1 MKDGLL
7 KIKFGFNEPKEIE
20 GVKIEVKWCLTI
32 LKKTI
37 G

>member
-20 GVKIEVKWCLTI
+20 GVKIEVK
-32 LKKTI
+32 
-37 G
+37 